1 MGFLSSFGVA
11 LVIGAIAILVILL
24 ATFRFYQR
32 ASPERALV
40 RTGLGGEKVVLGGGV
55 LVFPPLQSYT
65 EINMATMKI
74 VVDRRDENALYTKD
88 FLKADATTEFH
99 IRVGR
104 DLESVTKVAALGK
117 LTQNPEELS
126 TLIEGKLIGAIRSV
140 AARMDLSEL
149 HRDRATFNAEVH
161 DAVAAELQKN
171 GLELESVQLTNLT
184 QTGKQHF
191 DPENSMDAEGLT
203 KITQMTESSRKMRNE
218 IENTTKVEMKRND
231 VEASKQALA
240 IARDGELAAIEQKKE
255 LDEQRAKTASL
266 TAITMYQEEQKS
278 QEAEITRNK
287 AIEQANINK
296 NRDLELA
303 KQDVAIAL
311 HDKSKAEA
319 AAKADSEEARAKQV
333 KATENVETMRLT
345 EIARREKEVAVIAAE
360 KKAEEDSVSIRV
372 MAAAEKAA
380 AEDKAAAIKTATD
393 AEVDRITKTAAANK
407 ATALAEAEGL
417 MEKNKAENS
426 LSSEAIALRQRLAT
440 IERLPEIIAAT
451 VKPLE
456 NIDSIRIID
465 AGGITGGSSAG
476 TGSASGGV
484 DALVDAALKYRT
496 HSPLVDQ
503 VIEGLGVADDLGN
516 LVKTG
521 GVLNALTSA
530 TTAPATP
537 AAEPVGKQAIKPAT
551 K

>member
-11 LVIGAIAILVILL
+11 LVIGAVAILVILL

-117 LTQNPEELS
+117 LTQNPDELS

-140 AARMDLSEL
+140 AAQMELSEL
-149 HRDRATFNAEVH
+149 HRDRAKFNTEVH
-161 DAVAAELQKN
+161 DAVFAELQKN

-278 QEAEITRNK
+278 QEAEITRDK

-296 NRDLELA
+296 NRDIELA
-303 KQDVAIAL
+303 KQDVKIAL

-345 EIARREKEVAVIAAE
+345 EIARREKEIAVIAAE

-393 AEVDRITKTAAANK
+393 AEVDRITKTAEANK

-465 AGGITGGSSAG
+465 AGGITGGSSNGA
-476 TGSASGGV
+476 GSASGGV

-496 HSPLVDQ
+496 HGPLVDQ
-503 VIEGLGVADDLGN
+503 VIEGLGVADDLGD